1 MKIRSITEN
10 KEIGK
15 RSERH
20 TYMEE
25 EEEASRIVV
34 IVWRRW
40 RSIVIACSGVTWKK
54 NPGGPQK

>member
-40 RSIVIACSGVTWKK
+40 WRSIVIACSGGT
-54 NPGGPQK
+54 